1 MVNDSA
7 AVSATGRVVEDE
19 SVAVV
24 RGEAARGRGWMMDGS
39 AALVKG
45 GAARGE
51 GGIHRQQCDGVGG

>member
-24 RGEAARGRGWMMDGS
+24 RGEAARGRGGAMNEP
-39 AALVKG
+39 AAVSVG
-45 GAARGE
+45 EAVGGE
-51 GGIHRQQCDGVGG
+51 GGG